1 MRSIPVDTTK
11 VQFIGT
17 GKVAERAEYV
27 ELANGER
34 RRSGNQAT
42 DENTGLPLYVVDVL
56 VNDPDSQRAEIAAVK
71 IPSNVPPETQMGQPV
86 NFTDLVAVPYVDN
99 RSNRVAMSFRA
110 TGIDN
115 GNQRGGKAQNQ
126 EHAA

>member
-27 ELANGER
+27 ELSNGER

-42 DENTGLPLYVVDVL
+42 DPDTGLPLYVVDVL
-56 VNDPDSQRAEIAAVK
+56 VNDPEAQRAEIAAVK
-71 IPSNVPPETQMGQPV
+71 IPSATPPETQMGQPV
-86 NFTDLVAVPYVDN
+86 NFRDLVAVPYVDN

-110 TGIDN
+110 SGIDT
-115 GNQRGGKAQNQ
+115 GHQRGGKPQ
-126 EHAA
+126 ENAA